1 MKNNFIITVIVLVAI
16 WLAAT
21 RVAFFRI
28 DLTEEKRYSISD
40 AAEKQLMA
48 MKEPLTL
55 KLYLT
60 GNLDANMARLKSE
73 VTDLVTE
80 MNMVAAERIEIEEI
94 DPSEATDEE
103 ERMANYRELEARGIH
118 GLSVSDRS
126 RSGQVTESVIFPWA
140 ELCSQ
145 RDTMVI
151 CLMNPGA
158 SSTGEM
164 SVNTAVG
171 DVEFQIID
179 AVRVL
184 NHATL
189 KKIAFIEGH
198 DELPEPMT
206 FDISDA
212 LSRYF
217 QVDRG
222 VIGTDPTILNPYSA
236 IIIAKPKKP
245 YSETDKFIIDQY
257 IMRGGRV
264 LWLIDG
270 VVLSDSLLSTGGMT
284 PLLANDVNLND
295 QLFRYGARITSTL
308 VEDMQC
314 TYMPVN
320 MAGHGEKPRFEPI
333 PWTFSPLLQLSPLH
347 PITKTLTDVKVDYAS
362 GIEMVGDTAGIK
374 KEVLMVTSNASHV
387 TGAPAEIDIMKAM
400 KVEPQD
406 YFIHSFVPIGIAM
419 EGKFTSIYSH
429 RMPPKGITADVK
441 ETSEFTRMIV
451 VADGDILKNDIQRT
465 QQGMMYLPVGFDRV
479 TQRQHGNRDF
489 IVNAL
494 LYLTD
499 DEGIMQLRRRQMPI
513 RMLNRVSVEQGYT
526 STATLNVLLP
536 VAILAIIGFIFI
548 MLYKR
553 RYAQ

>member
-1 MKNNFIITVIVLVAI
+1 MRNKIIIIAIVLTAV

-28 DLTEEKRYSISD
+28 DLTEEKRYSISE
-40 AAEKQLMA
+40 AAENQLRD

-55 KLYLT
+55 RLYLT

-73 VTDLVTE
+73 VKDLVTE
-80 MNMVAAERIEIEEI
+80 MNMVSAERIEIEEI
-94 DPSEATDEE
+94 DPSEAADDE
-103 ERMANYRELEARGIH
+103 ERMANYRMLEDRGMR

-140 ELCSQ
+140 ELCSSS
-145 RDTMVI
+145 DTMAI

-158 SSTGEM
+158 QATGEM

-198 DELPEPMT
+198 DELPEPLT
-206 FDISDA
+206 IDISDA

-222 VIGTDPTILNPYSA
+222 VLGNDPSVLDPYSA
-236 IIIAKPKKP
+236 IIIAKPEKP
-245 YSETDKFIIDQY
+245 YSESDKFIIDQY
-257 IMRGGRV
+257 IMHGGRV

-270 VVLSDSLLSTGGMT
+270 VQISDSLLSTGGMT
-284 PLLANDVNLND
+284 PLLANDVNLSD
-295 QLFRYGARITSTL
+295 QLFRYGVRITPTI

-314 TYMPVN
+314 SYMPVN

-347 PITKTLTDVKVDYAS
+347 PVTKTLADVKVDYAS
-362 GIEMVGDTAGIK
+362 GIEIVGDTTGVS

-387 TGAPAEIDIMKAM
+387 TGAPSEIDIMQAM
-400 KVEPQD
+400 KVEPQE
-406 YFIHSFVPIGIAM
+406 YFVHSYVPIGVAL
-419 EGKFTSIYSH
+419 EGVFTSIYTH
-429 RMPPKGITADVK
+429 RTPPAGINARVT
-441 ETSEFTRMIV
+441 ETSKPTRMIV
-451 VADGDILKNDIQRT
+451 VADGDVLKNDIQRT
-465 QQGMMYLPVGFDRV
+465 QQGIMYLPVGFDRV
-479 TQRQHGNRDF
+479 TQQQHGNRDF
-489 IVNAL
+489 VVNAL

-499 DEGIMQLRRRQMPI
+499 DEGIMQLRRRQMPV
-513 RMLNRVSVEQGYT
+513 RMLNRVSVEQEYT
-526 STATLNVLLP
+526 AIAAWNVLLP
-536 VAILAIIGFIFI
+536 IAILALFGFVFIF
-548 MLYKR
+548 LYKR
-553 RYAQ
+553 RYAR

>member
-21 RVAFFRI
+21 RVVFFRI

-103 ERMANYRELEARGIH
+103 ERMANYRELEAQGIH

-429 RMPPKGITADVK
+429 RMPPEGITADVK

>member
-1 MKNNFIITVIVLVAI
+1 MKDNIIIIAVVLLAG

-28 DLTEEKRYSISD
+28 DLTEEKRYSISK
-40 AAEKQLMA
+40 AAKGQLEA

-55 KLYLT
+55 RLYLT
-60 GNLDANMARLKSE
+60 GKLDANMARLKSE

-80 MNMVAAERIEIEEI
+80 MNMVSAERIEIEEI
-94 DPSEATDEE
+94 DPSEATDDE
-103 ERMANYRELEARGIH
+103 ERMANYRQLEERGIR

-140 ELCSQ
+140 ELCSSS
-145 RDTMVI
+145 DTMAI

-158 SSTGEM
+158 QATGEM

-184 NHATL
+184 NHASL

-198 DELPEPMT
+198 GELPEPLT

-222 VIGTDPTILNPYSA
+222 VMGKDPTVLDPYSA
-236 IIIAKPKKP
+236 IIIAKPKEP
-245 YSETDKFIIDQY
+245 FSESDKFIIDQY
-257 IMRGGRV
+257 IMHGGSV

-270 VVLSDSLLSTGGMT
+270 VMISDSMLSTGGMT
-284 PLLANDVNLND
+284 PLMANDVNLGD
-295 QLFRYGARITSTL
+295 QLFKYGVRVTPTV

-314 TYMPVN
+314 SYMPVN

-362 GIEMVGDTAGIK
+362 GIEIVGDTVGVT

-387 TGAPAEIDIMKAM
+387 TGAPGEIDVMQAM
-400 KVEPQD
+400 KVEPED
-406 YFIHSFVPIGIAM
+406 YFIHSYVPIGVAL
-419 EGKFTSIYSH
+419 EGRFSSIYTH
-429 RMPPKGITADVK
+429 RMPPEGITAQVVEK
-441 ETSEFTRMIV
+441 SEPTRMVV
-451 VADGDILKNDIQRT
+451 VADGDLLRNDVQRT

-479 TQRQHGNRDF
+479 TQQQHGNRDF
-489 IVNAL
+489 VVNAM

-499 DEGIMQLRRRQMPI
+499 DEGIMQLRRRQMPL
-513 RMLNRVSVEQGYT
+513 RMLNRVSVEQRYMT
-526 STATLNVLLP
+526 IAAKNVLLP
-536 VAILAIIGFIFI
+536 IAVLALMGFVFIFF
-548 MLYKR
+548 YRR
-553 RYAQ
+553 RYAR